1 MISVHV
7 SFYFTMFPSPTQNL
21 SDQTHGFLPVE
32 TFKEFPLKSLSPQ
45 IGHFKD
51 FKGILSP
58 VASSPLSQL
67 WKDLIHGIYIR
78 PCDSKG
84 AFRLI
89 SRFPEVIV
97 FLRYVSTPALSIKL
111 YGENLKKKKGI
122 RK

>member
-1 MISVHV
+1 MILQAKFFAYFAFFVKKVWSLNRASIIKQKYKVISVHV

-21 SDQTHGFLPVE
+21 SDQTHGFLLVE

-67 WKDLIHGIYIR
+67 
-78 PCDSKG
+78 
-84 AFRLI
+84 
-89 SRFPEVIV
+89 
-97 FLRYVSTPALSIKL
+97 
-111 YGENLKKKKGI
+111 
-122 RK
+122 